1 VADDAVG
8 TAQIH
13 VPHTGTV
20 DVGHAAVEIQD
31 LQAVFTAVDNAPV
44 DVVGGP
50 SRLVS
55 DQAAVQLCFG
65 LGQEGILE
73 VGRYRTPC
81 AMALA
86 IASINSSSLNGLAS
100 EGSSIW
106 LLLREPSCAEGPL
119 SPVMNTTGT

>member
-73 VGRYRTPC
+73 SG
-81 AMALA
+81 ALPDA
-86 IASINSSSLNGLAS
+86 LRH
-100 EGSSIW
+100 GSGNRVHQ
-106 LLLREPSCAEGPL
+106 LVVAERLGQ
-119 SPVMNTTGT
+119 